1 MNIDELLDLMEETME
16 EASGLPFSG
25 SKRMVDIDKMRDI
38 IDEVRLNM
46 PTEIRQAKAIVNDRA
61 DIIASAKREAEAIVK
76 KAEDRARVLVGEE
89 QIVRAAQ
96 QRAAEI
102 LSSAQSQSR
111 EMRTTVTDYCEN
123 MLRITEEQL
132 ARNAAEVKPVRAT
145 LRQTAK
151 TNTGGRTG
159 HPPGPRAGRI
169 LAGTGPFSRGELWKT
184 RCKTPGRTRRVYRGK
199 ASGGKNTQN
208 RKNMQPIR
216 EKTALGR
223 DFSRFFF
230 GAISCN

>member
-25 SKRMVDIDKMRDI
+25 SKRMVDIDKMR
-38 IDEVRLNM
+38 
-46 PTEIRQAKAIVNDRA
+46 

-132 ARNAAEVKPVRAT
+132 ARNAAEVKTVRAN
-145 LRQTAK
+145 LRQNAK
-151 TNTGGRTG
+151 NNNG
-159 HPPGPRAGRI
+159 
-169 LAGTGPFSRGELWKT
+169 
-184 RCKTPGRTRRVYRGK
+184 
-199 ASGGKNTQN
+199 
-208 RKNMQPIR
+208 
-216 EKTALGR
+216 
-223 DFSRFFF
+223 
-230 GAISCN
+230 

>member
-1 MNIDELLDLMEETME
+1 MYKRQE

-132 ARNAAEVKPVRAT
+132 ARNAAEVKTVRAN
-145 LRQTAK
+145 LRQNAK
-151 TNTGGRTG
+151 NNNG
-159 HPPGPRAGRI
+159 
-169 LAGTGPFSRGELWKT
+169 
-184 RCKTPGRTRRVYRGK
+184 
-199 ASGGKNTQN
+199 
-208 RKNMQPIR
+208 
-216 EKTALGR
+216 
-223 DFSRFFF
+223 
-230 GAISCN
+230 

>member
-132 ARNAAEVKPVRAT
+132 ARNAAEVKNVRAN
-145 LRQTAK
+145 LRQNAK
-151 TNTGGRTG
+151 NNNG
-159 HPPGPRAGRI
+159 
-169 LAGTGPFSRGELWKT
+169 
-184 RCKTPGRTRRVYRGK
+184 
-199 ASGGKNTQN
+199 
-208 RKNMQPIR
+208 
-216 EKTALGR
+216 
-223 DFSRFFF
+223 
-230 GAISCN
+230 

>member
-61 DIIASAKREAEAIVK
+61 DIIASAKRAAEAIVK

-132 ARNAAEVKPVRAT
+132 ARNAAEVKTVRAN
-145 LRQTAK
+145 LRQNAK
-151 TNTGGRTG
+151 NNNG
-159 HPPGPRAGRI
+159 
-169 LAGTGPFSRGELWKT
+169 
-184 RCKTPGRTRRVYRGK
+184 
-199 ASGGKNTQN
+199 
-208 RKNMQPIR
+208 
-216 EKTALGR
+216 
-223 DFSRFFF
+223 
-230 GAISCN
+230 

>member
-123 MLRITEEQL
+123 MLGITEEQL
-132 ARNAAEVKPVRAT
+132 ARNAAEVKTVRAN
-145 LRQTAK
+145 LRQNAK
-151 TNTGGRTG
+151 NNNG
-159 HPPGPRAGRI
+159 
-169 LAGTGPFSRGELWKT
+169 
-184 RCKTPGRTRRVYRGK
+184 
-199 ASGGKNTQN
+199 
-208 RKNMQPIR
+208 
-216 EKTALGR
+216 
-223 DFSRFFF
+223 
-230 GAISCN
+230 

>member
-1 MNIDELLDLMEETME
+1 ME

-132 ARNAAEVKPVRAT
+132 ARNAAEVKTVRAN
-145 LRQTAK
+145 LRQNAK
-151 TNTGGRTG
+151 NNNG
-159 HPPGPRAGRI
+159 
-169 LAGTGPFSRGELWKT
+169 
-184 RCKTPGRTRRVYRGK
+184 
-199 ASGGKNTQN
+199 
-208 RKNMQPIR
+208 
-216 EKTALGR
+216 
-223 DFSRFFF
+223 
-230 GAISCN
+230 

>member
-38 IDEVRLNM
+38 IDEVRLNV

-132 ARNAAEVKPVRAT
+132 ARNAAEVKTVRAN
-145 LRQTAK
+145 LRQNAK
-151 TNTGGRTG
+151 NNNG
-159 HPPGPRAGRI
+159 
-169 LAGTGPFSRGELWKT
+169 
-184 RCKTPGRTRRVYRGK
+184 
-199 ASGGKNTQN
+199 
-208 RKNMQPIR
+208 
-216 EKTALGR
+216 
-223 DFSRFFF
+223 
-230 GAISCN
+230 

>member
-38 IDEVRLNM
+38 IDEVRLYM

-61 DIIASAKREAEAIVK
+61 DIIASAKREAGAIVK

-132 ARNAAEVKPVRAT
+132 ARNAAEVKTVRAN
-145 LRQTAK
+145 LRQNAK
-151 TNTGGRTG
+151 NNNG
-159 HPPGPRAGRI
+159 
-169 LAGTGPFSRGELWKT
+169 
-184 RCKTPGRTRRVYRGK
+184 
-199 ASGGKNTQN
+199 
-208 RKNMQPIR
+208 
-216 EKTALGR
+216 
-223 DFSRFFF
+223 
-230 GAISCN
+230 